1 MGPSGVYRTDRGLIF
16 RVTETIE
23 GGLKVEV
30 LQDGAWT
37 PGRVGMVG
45 LRLAASTTKLGAAAI
60 QQLPA

>member
-1 MGPSGVYRTDRGLIF
+1 VGSAGVYRTDLGMIF

-23 GGLKVEV
+23 GGLRVEV
-30 LQDGAWT
+30 LEDGTWT

-45 LRLAASTTKLGAAAI
+45 LRLAPSTTKLKAAAI

>member
-45 LRLAASTTKLGAAAI
+45 LRLAPSTTKLGAAAI